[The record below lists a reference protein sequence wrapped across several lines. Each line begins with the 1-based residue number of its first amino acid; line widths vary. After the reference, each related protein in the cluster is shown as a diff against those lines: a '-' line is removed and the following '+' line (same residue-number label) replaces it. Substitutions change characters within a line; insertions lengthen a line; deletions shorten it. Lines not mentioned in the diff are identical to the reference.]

1 MAQFEVHDDKD
12 LNQINQE
19 ALNEQEEDQNSF
31 LKIYKE
37 SESKEETED

>member
-37 SESKEETED
+37 SESKE